1 LRLIAEMGTPDLST
15 LQSANPDTK
24 IRLVA
29 MGENLWKVRMLFPRE
44 KAMQIPEQLR
54 LIKSQLANSFG
65 VPDFRLEYIG
75 LYSKRVTSAGI
86 LVEMQIEKQILP
98 TGAMRVRFLPM
109 TAADGSEFS
118 DMQVSVD
125 MFPYDE
131 YEHAIS
137 LKSVEEKLKA
147 EGVDGSTV
155 DWHKLHAL
163 AAECLQKQIPIFDQV
178 VAQGVLPDV
187 GIASTL
193 YYKWFPQSEAPS
205 ASAWMGLRLVD
216 GGEEIVEL
224 SIPVSGVHAGKNVF
238 GKELSPRR
246 GITTRLVNGNG
257 VSISSTGRKL
267 TAREM
272 GILVLKRNFHDRR
285 QKDSPRETPM
295 TLEAEVIS
303 LRSILSENAQN
314 KRWEESLYVNGSLD
328 ENASLVVNGDC
339 VVSGDIRNGCEVQV
353 SGSLRVYGE
362 VGEAD
367 LAVGKHL
374 CVHGKM
380 HGTIIQAGLVVQLID
395 QAIDCTIF
403 AREILADHLI
413 GGTAE
418 AYAPVASNNDLI
430 KVNREK
436 FLQEQRA
443 AGEDAL
449 ATLRRQITRLYEIF
463 GSEIVHQVTSDS
475 LQIHLLRWL
484 RQQKSNGIKP
494 YSHPQVQE
502 FRTLLE
508 LAPLLR
514 LQISSI
520 AGELRATNSDRK

>member
-1 LRLIAEMGTPDLST
+1 
-15 LQSANPDTK
+15 
-24 IRLVA
+24 
-29 MGENLWKVRMLFPRE
+29 
-44 KAMQIPEQLR
+44 
-54 LIKSQLANSFG
+54 
-65 VPDFRLEYIG
+65 
-75 LYSKRVTSAGI
+75 
-86 LVEMQIEKQILP
+86 
-98 TGAMRVRFLPM
+98 
-109 TAADGSEFS
+109 
-118 DMQVSVD
+118 
-125 MFPYDE
+125 
-131 YEHAIS
+131 
-137 LKSVEEKLKA
+137 
-147 EGVDGSTV
+147 
-155 DWHKLHAL
+155 
-163 AAECLQKQIPIFDQV
+163 
-178 VAQGVLPDV
+178 
-187 GIASTL
+187 
-193 YYKWFPQSEAPS
+193 
-205 ASAWMGLRLVD
+205 
-216 GGEEIVEL
+216 
-224 SIPVSGVHAGKNVF
+224 
-238 GKELSPRR
+238 
-246 GITTRLVNGNG
+246 
-257 VSISSTGRKL
+257 
-267 TAREM
+267 M

-339 VVSGDIRNGCEVQV
+339 VVSGDIRDGCEVQV